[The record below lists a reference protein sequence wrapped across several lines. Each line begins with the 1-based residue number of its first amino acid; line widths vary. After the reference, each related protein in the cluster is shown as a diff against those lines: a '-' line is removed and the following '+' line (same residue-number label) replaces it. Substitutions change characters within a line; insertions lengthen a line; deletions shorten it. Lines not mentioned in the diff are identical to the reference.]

1 MWISPEKDR
10 KKSDW
15 QPWQLTASW
24 DRQEM
29 PVVSGEDSHERFKE
43 LSRAYWLDPSI
54 IRKYENMWS
63 IKEWVILCITVA
75 ETSGWKFGAG
85 YGNIWNV
92 WNNDR
97 WDRVD
102 YGSLEKSLDMIGQTL
117 NNKYLWNKQTL
128 GCLSRAWNCKEEND
142 NWKVYA
148 SSEWNWERNMT
159 ACLST
164 IYWQADFSF
173 NIRK

>member
-1 MWISPEKDR
+1 MLISPEKDR

-29 PVVSGEDSHERFKE
+29 PVVNWNDSHERFKS
-43 LSRAYWLDPSI
+43 LANAYGLDAGLI
-54 IRKYENMWS
+54 WKYEDKWGLA
-63 IKEWVILCITVA
+63 EWMLLCISIA
-75 ETSGWKFGAG
+75 ETSWGKFWAG
-85 YGNIWNV
+85 EWNIGNV

-97 WDRVD
+97 WDRVSF
-102 YGSLEKSLDMIGQTL
+102 GSLENSLNAIWQTL
-117 NNKYLWNKQTL
+117 NNKYLGEKQTL
-128 GCLSRAWNCKEEND
+128 GCLSNAGNCREEKDNGKRYATSNWNR
-142 NWKVYA
+142 
-148 SSEWNWERNMT
+148 ERNMS

-173 NIRK
+173 VIRK